1 MNYRGYSI
9 KHENGL
15 CVARPLDGDDL
26 AIVSRD
32 PKRVTGAVCDLWVAL
47 DYVDQIRS
55 GEAELIPVSRVI
67 REWVANPTPVIYLD
81 AANARGAC

>member
-9 KHENGL
+9 NQESGL
-15 CVARPLDGDDL
+15 CVARSLDGDDL

-32 PKRVTGAVCDLWVAL
+32 LNRVTSAVCDLWVAL
-47 DYVDQIRS
+47 DYVDQIRL
-55 GEAELIPVSRVI
+55 GEADLIPISRVI

>member
-9 KHENGL
+9 SHENGL
-15 CVARPLDGDDL
+15 CVARPFDGDDL
-26 AIVSRD
+26 AIVSRGLN
-32 PKRVTGAVCDLWVAL
+32 RVTSAVRDLWIVL

-55 GEAELIPVSRVI
+55 GEADMMPVSRVI